1 MAEPNQAFFCSI
13 WLNEKAVSFFTL
25 QKYKVSK
32 SNAILTFYE
41 ILKLFRLI
49 WCKKASRV
57 PTFGYF

>member
-1 MAEPNQAFFCSI
+1 MAEPNQAFFCSSAF
-13 WLNEKAVSFFTL
+13 LKSCVFFTL

-49 WCKKASRV
+49 WGKKASRV